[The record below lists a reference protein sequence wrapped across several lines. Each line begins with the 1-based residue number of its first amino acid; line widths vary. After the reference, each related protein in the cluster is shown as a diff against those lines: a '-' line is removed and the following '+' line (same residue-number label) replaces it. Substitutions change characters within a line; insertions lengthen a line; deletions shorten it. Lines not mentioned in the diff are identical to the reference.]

1 MRTIAVI
8 QNKGGVGKTTVT
20 CNLAA
25 ALAKKKP
32 KARVLIV
39 DMDGQGNQALSFG
52 IEPQKLENTIYDV
65 LVNGLP
71 ASKAI
76 VSLGKENLDLL
87 PANDDMNYFELDTLP
102 GLKSGDIRNY
112 LLKLRKVLSPL
123 RKKYDFAFIDCP
135 PELKIIAAMVMMA
148 ADEIYIP
155 FEPDAYNAQGL
166 IRLLEKIELYKEQYG
181 MSPEIKGVIPMKV
194 KRRTL
199 LHQGVLVQVDAY
211 CKMKG
216 IPLMRTKIPD
226 SIRYPEFIASARMP
240 IVWADPNG
248 EHARYYFDL
257 LEEVLSSGSS
267 V

>member
-25 ALAKKKP
+25 ALAKREPRK
-32 KARVLIV
+32 RVLIV

-52 IEPQKLENTIYDV
+52 IQPGELENTVYDV
-65 LVNGLP
+65 LVNGL
-71 ASKAI
+71 SVRKAI
-76 VSLGKENLDLL
+76 IPLGNNGNLDLL
-87 PANDDMNYFELDTLP
+87 PANDDMNYYELDTLP
-102 GLKSGDIRNY
+102 GLKAENVRDY
-112 LLKLRKVLSPL
+112 LLKLRKTLDSI
-123 RKKYDFAFIDCP
+123 RNEYDFVFIDCP

-166 IRLLEKIELYKEQYG
+166 IRLLDKIEIYKEQYN

-216 IPLMRTKIPD
+216 IRVMKTKIPD

-248 EHARYYFDL
+248 EHAKYYFNL
-257 LEEVLSSGSS
+257 LEEVLNDG
-267 V
+267 

>member
-25 ALAKKKP
+25 ALAKKDP

-52 IEPQKLENTIYDV
+52 IQPGELENTVYDV

-71 ASKAI
+71 VRKAI
-76 VSLGKENLDLL
+76 IPLGKDGNLDLL
-87 PANDDMNYFELDTLP
+87 PANDDMNYYELDTLP
-102 GLKSGDIRNY
+102 GIKSENIRNY
-112 LLKLRKVLSPL
+112 LMKLRKVLNPL
-123 RKKYDFAFIDCP
+123 RKRYDYVFIDCP

-166 IRLLEKIELYKEQYG
+166 IRLLEKIEIYKAEYN

-216 IPLMRTKIPD
+216 IPLMKTRIPD

-240 IVWADPNG
+240 IVWADPKG
-248 EHARYYFDL
+248 EHAQYYFNL
-257 LEEVLSSGSS
+257 LEEVLSNG
-267 V
+267 